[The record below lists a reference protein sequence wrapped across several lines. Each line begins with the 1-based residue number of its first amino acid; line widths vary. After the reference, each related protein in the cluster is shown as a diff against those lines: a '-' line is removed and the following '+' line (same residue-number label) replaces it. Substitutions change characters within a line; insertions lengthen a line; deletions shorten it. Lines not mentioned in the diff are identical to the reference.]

1 MTKKFARHLVMAR
14 GLAMARASPYFG
26 TQPTLVGPDAKRK
39 QKMKK
44 SAIVLGSVIILM
56 SSVQLA
62 AAAPK
67 HHQARADRTA
77 VQQQQRNAD
86 AFAYWP
92 DARPYVY
99 ERSPAYT
106 GGYSAPAGR

>member
-1 MTKKFARHLVMAR
+1 
-14 GLAMARASPYFG
+14 
-26 TQPTLVGPDAKRK
+26 
-39 QKMKK
+39 MKK
-44 SAIVLGSVIILM
+44 SAIVLGSVIALM

-67 HHQARADRTA
+67 HHQAGAGRTA
-77 VQQQQRNAD
+77 VQQQRNAD

-92 DARPYVY
+92 DARPYSY
-99 ERSPAYT
+99 EPGPAYS

>member
-1 MTKKFARHLVMAR
+1 
-14 GLAMARASPYFG
+14 
-26 TQPTLVGPDAKRK
+26 
-39 QKMKK
+39 MKK
-44 SAIVLGSVIILM
+44 SAIVLGSVIVLM

-67 HHQARADRTA
+67 HHHPTADRTV

-92 DARPYVY
+92 DARPYSY
-99 ERSPAYT
+99 EPGPAYS

>member
-14 GLAMARASPYFG
+14 AFAVTSVPPYVRQQATCWPEMHRG
-26 TQPTLVGPDAKRK
+26 N
-39 QKMKK
+39 KMKK
-44 SAIVLGSVIILM
+44 SVIVLGSVIVLM

-67 HHQARADRTA
+67 HHHTIRDRTV

-92 DARPYVY
+92 DARPYTY
-99 ERSPAYT
+99 ESGPAYS